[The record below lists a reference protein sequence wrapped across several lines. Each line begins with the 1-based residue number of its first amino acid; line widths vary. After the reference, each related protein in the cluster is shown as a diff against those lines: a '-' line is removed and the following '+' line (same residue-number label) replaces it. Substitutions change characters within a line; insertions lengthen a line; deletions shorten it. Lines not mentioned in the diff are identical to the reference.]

1 MFDFFEQNI
10 CLKYLEM
17 KLFVFFLFFIL
28 IITKNWVII
37 FVFFRFKSDER
48 WIWKSIKRL
57 LNIFRKKKNSFELFL
72 LKKNINILLLTIISC
87 LYRLNL
93 IQKNTQTHIANKKKS
108 KVQKKFFFFVNE
120 TKKMTIYYE
129 NWCVHIICAP
139 FHRVCHESLNF

>member
-57 LNIFRKKKNSFELFL
+57 LNIFRKKKEFFWVVSF
-72 LKKNINILLLTIISC
+72 K
-87 LYRLNL
+87 
-93 IQKNTQTHIANKKKS
+93 
-108 KVQKKFFFFVNE
+108 
-120 TKKMTIYYE
+120 TKI
-129 NWCVHIICAP
+129 
-139 FHRVCHESLNF
+139 